1 MLTWFII
8 HMAALVGDL
17 AVFLVLLHTVGLSP
31 PSLLLVSVTGA
42 WTPGI
47 GAHGLGAGISSH
59 GSATSS
65 GSPWTSQVPNLY
77 YDRNLTASLMQIRTN
92 WHENN
97 TIDKRKAGKFLSKQG
112 QPQPHFHSKARH
124 LSTQL

>member
-42 WTPGI
+42 WTPGM

-59 GSATSS
+59 GSATWFR
-65 GSPWTSQVPNLY
+65 GWLAGFQ
-77 YDRNLTASLMQIRTN
+77 
-92 WHENN
+92 
-97 TIDKRKAGKFLSKQG
+97 RKPLDI
-112 QPQPHFHSKARH
+112 P
-124 LSTQL
+124 STQPLL